1 MRLLLGP
8 IRDLRILAR
17 LVRERGVRY
26 AGRVCTLALRGRLM
40 AVADRRREA
49 RFGVDSEGNIALSEL
64 SIDSENRTLGF
75 PYVPSPGLLVDT
87 LLANVEEDLGQFS
100 FVDFGSGKGRVL
112 LVASHYPFRE
122 VVGVEFSPELHE
134 TAEANIRRYE
144 SPMRRCRHVRSVCAD
159 AATFALPEL
168 DCVLYFNNPFAEPI
182 FAQVLANV
190 RAAHER
196 SRGKFYFLYQQLAG
210 ELETDRTQN
219 VAMLERSAFLRERHV
234 RFPSRWSRY
243 LLGSYDMR
251 MFESVDPAS
260 TSSSMPIKLTAPRS
274 DRSGRER
281 HPDRQPLE
289 RQTPVSDLG

>member
-134 TAEANIRRYE
+134 ICRSQHPQVPEPHAPLPTCPLGLRR
-144 SPMRRCRHVRSVCAD
+144 RRHLCA
-159 AATFALPEL
+159 
-168 DCVLYFNNPFAEPI
+168 
-182 FAQVLANV
+182 
-190 RAAHER
+190 
-196 SRGKFYFLYQQLAG
+196 
-210 ELETDRTQN
+210 
-219 VAMLERSAFLRERHV
+219 
-234 RFPSRWSRY
+234 
-243 LLGSYDMR
+243 
-251 MFESVDPAS
+251 
-260 TSSSMPIKLTAPRS
+260 
-274 DRSGRER
+274 SGA
-281 HPDRQPLE
+281 
-289 RQTPVSDLG
+289 